1 MKLSKRPTNKTG
13 KIVLE
18 FAALAAYSAVVLILV
33 LNHEYWFDEAQA
45 WNIARDNDIAG
56 IFGMMKYE
64 GHPPLWHLVLKIFIS
79 FGCSWRALGLISW
92 GASTLAAAV
101 IIFALPAK
109 PYLKAAMLLSGGMLY
124 VNSVIARV
132 YCLINLLVVL
142 LAWIY
147 PHRKKHPLLFG
158 LIVALLADSHICM
171 CGLVG
176 IVGIFMLIDYFKDF
190 KTNGVKQNVLNTF
203 GLLIAGTGVVMLILP
218 LLNSLGSNSYAAEL
232 NFTVGTVFKKLFMA
246 SSEIVGSACMGDLP
260 SILGALLSV
269 LIQAALIP
277 TFIFL
282 WKKHRAFVITLVF
295 AAFYLAITGVIW
307 HAQPNR
313 GAAFLF
319 TLTAVFIMDRDEPK
333 ALSKKKSVSDSAI
346 VRKFTELNAST
357 ESTLSVLF
365 ALILALTI
373 PTGLKLAADDLTG
386 EFSPYKAAAEFIEK
400 NIPGNALL
408 VTFDDIYVEI
418 PTYLPGREIYSAKYG
433 RFYTYCSHE
442 VASDIFDA
450 EKFTETAAG
459 FDEIYYICRP
469 LGDGGELELVYQNDS
484 CIPFVFSSE
493 KIAIYRASEKAISN
507 IIS

>member
-1 MKLSKRPTNKTG
+1 MTKSKYKAPLLWG
-13 KIVLE
+13 IFV
-18 FAALAAYSAVVLILV
+18 AYSAVVLILV

-56 IFGMMKYE
+56 IFGMMRYE
-64 GHPPLWHLVLKIFIS
+64 GHPPLWHFILKIFIS
-79 FGCSWRALGLISW
+79 LGCSWRALGLISW
-92 GASTLAAAV
+92 GVSTVAAAV

-109 PYLKAAMLLSGGMLY
+109 PYLKAAMLFSGGMLY

-158 LIVALLADSHICM
+158 LIVALLADTHICM

-190 KTNGVKQNVLNTF
+190 KTNGVKQNFLNTF
-203 GLLIAGTGVVMLILP
+203 GLLIAGAGVVMLILP

-232 NFTVGTVFKKLFMA
+232 NFTTGTVFKKLIMA
-246 SSEIVGSACMGDLP
+246 PSEIVGSACVGCLP
-260 SILGALLSV
+260 SVLGALLSV
-269 LIQAALIP
+269 LIQVMLIP
-277 TFIFL
+277 TIIFL
-282 WKKHRAFVITLVF
+282 WKKRRAFVVALVF
-295 AAFYLAITGVIW
+295 TAFYLTITGVIW

-319 TLTAVFIMDRDEPK
+319 TLTAVFIMDRAEPK

-373 PTGLKLAADDLTG
+373 PMGLNLAADDLTG
-386 EFSPYKAAAEFIEK
+386 EFSPHKAAAEFIGG
-400 NIPGNALL
+400 NIPEDALL
-408 VTFDDIYVEI
+408 VSFDDNYVEI
-418 PTYLPGREIYSAKYG
+418 MTYLPDRKIYSAKYG

-442 VASDIFDA
+442 IVPDEYDA
-450 EKFTETAAG
+450 YKFTKTAMEY
-459 FDEIYYICRP
+459 DEIYYVCRP
-469 LGDGGELELVYQNDS
+469 LENGEGLELVYQNDS
-484 CIPFVFSSE
+484 CIPFVFSSDS
-493 KIAIYRASEKAISN
+493 IAIYRGSVESVIKHI
-507 IIS
+507 